1 MVFFQL
7 LSVVMGL
14 GMEQLIQ
21 WRYGAMGLVCLVLIT
36 WGIRARNST
45 CLTVA
50 AVLFVLL
57 MAQA

>member
-7 LSVVMGL
+7 LSAVLGL
-14 GMEQLIQ
+14 GLEQAVQ
-21 WRYGAMGLVCLVLIT
+21 WRYGAMGVVCLILVA
-36 WGIRARNST
+36 WGVRARNST

>member
-14 GMEQLIQ
+14 GVEQLVQ
-21 WRYGAMGLVCLVLIT
+21 WRYGAMGVVCLLLTT
-36 WGIRARNST
+36 WGIRTRNST